1 MEGLT
6 HLVSKSI
13 FSRCL
18 GFLLTHPPWSNCLI
32 LYAFTFSTFNFYYLV
47 RIKSLFC
54 SFCFLNRKDCYIYIT
69 AESVIS
75 FPFSLLNEIRVKWAL
90 STHFEQ
96 HLNMFLYLVIKIY
109 SNVLKWSIPSK
120 TVETAFIG
128 LFSLECDFVMVRYE
142 KHRLE
147 SCYFTGIILFMRP
160 NNDRR
165 RYSVTPSLIGWAH
178 TQYDPF
184 NGVLLF
190 VKTLLYVYGKYWV
203 FFLKYP

>member
-1 MEGLT
+1 
-6 HLVSKSI
+6 
-13 FSRCL
+13 
-18 GFLLTHPPWSNCLI
+18 
-32 LYAFTFSTFNFYYLV
+32 
-47 RIKSLFC
+47 
-54 SFCFLNRKDCYIYIT
+54 
-69 AESVIS
+69 
-75 FPFSLLNEIRVKWAL
+75 
-90 STHFEQ
+90 
-96 HLNMFLYLVIKIY
+96 
-109 SNVLKWSIPSK
+109 
-120 TVETAFIG
+120 
-128 LFSLECDFVMVRYE
+128 MVRYE